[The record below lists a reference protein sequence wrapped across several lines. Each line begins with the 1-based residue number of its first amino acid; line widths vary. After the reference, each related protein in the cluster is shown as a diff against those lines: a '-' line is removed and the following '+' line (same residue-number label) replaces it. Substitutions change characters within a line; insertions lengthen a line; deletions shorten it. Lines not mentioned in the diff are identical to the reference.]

1 MATVSFNR
9 NVLITDK
16 RVINEIKQALE
27 RPPKPIKTKAA
38 ADDQQAREY
47 FIRHFFG
54 GIMDIKAV
62 RESLG
67 ISQRKAAKEAGLSL
81 VGYQNI
87 ENGLTKTPRPENIQ
101 RIMDMFRA
109 NGWKD

>member
-9 NVLITDK
+9 NVVITDK
-16 RVINEIKQALE
+16 KVINEIKQALE
-27 RPPKPIKTKAA
+27 RPSKPIKTKAP
-38 ADDQQAREY
+38 DDQQAREY

-54 GIMDIKAV
+54 GIMDIKAI
-62 RESLG
+62 RELLG

-101 RIMDMFRA
+101 RIMDMLRA
-109 NGWKD
+109 HGWKE

>member
-9 NVLITDK
+9 NVVITDK
-16 RVINEIKQALE
+16 KVINEIKQALE
-27 RPPKPIKTKAA
+27 RPSKPIKTKA

-87 ENGLTKTPRPENIQ
+87 ESGLTKTPRPENIQ
-101 RIMDMFRA
+101 RIMDMLRA
-109 NGWKD
+109 HGWKD